1 MNRLANIKSA
11 MKRVSVIRKKTARNK
26 MIKSQLK
33 TAIKRFEEAIDSE
46 QFDLAKEK
54 LQLVDKKLK
63 QAASKNVIHKN
74 KASRKLS
81 RLTKKLQR
89 TAS

>member
-11 MKRVSVIRKKTARNK
+11 MKRVRVIQKKTARNK

-33 TAIKRFEEAIDSE
+33 TAIKRFEEAIDKE

-54 LQLVDKKLK
+54 LQFVDKKLK

-74 KASRKLS
+74 KASKKLS

-89 TAS
+89 TVS